1 MSLWNIWPAFIMV
14 GRLGSIWFKWG
25 KTKRIFQSITTIS
38 FFMAFLYT
46 ESEKRKKNKNKR

>member
-1 MSLWNIWPAFIMV
+1 MNFWNIWPAMIMI

-25 KTKRIFQSITTIS
+25 TTKRVFQSITTIS

-46 ESEKRKKNKNKR
+46 ELEKKKKKNPK